1 MTTLIPHRPPRRPG
15 QPARRRRCGAAA
27 PRARAR
33 DPFPN
38 KPITLVLP
46 FPPGGSF
53 DPIFR
58 ALATRRRRT
67 SASRSC

>member
-1 MTTLIPHRPPRRPG
+1 MNRYINRRTLL
-15 QPARRRRCGAAA
+15 PALLALGTLLSAVPTVQAQT
-27 PRARAR
+27 
-33 DPFPN
+33 FPT

-58 ALATRRRRT
+58 ALAEAAAAT
-67 SASRSC
+67 SVSRSC